1 MAWSTRTRRAFKT
14 KIWEKERSSENTATT
29 MEATKLLMTAN
40 RFSCQTPQ
48 NRSSMAHP
56 LELISTRRLHQFLGS
71 LRSKQRQT
79 YHHLGSLRR
88 ALSVPHQEEEKR
100 LYHHH
105 LGTLRRPSLL
115 PSTSWAGVKFH
126 QPRNPRSPRRQA
138 RHRTHF
144 RDSLSQRVSL
154 LHQVYWASPFSHPRK
169 TARAPRLEA
178 STLHQQRT
186 AP

>member
-1 MAWSTRTRRAFKT
+1 MAWSTKAKWASKMR
-14 KIWEKERSSENTATT
+14 IWEKERFSESTATT
-29 MEATKLLMTAN
+29 MEATRLLMTAN

-48 NRSSMAHP
+48 NRSSMAHR
-56 LELISTRRLHQFLGS
+56 LEVISTRRLHQFLGS
-71 LRSKQRQT
+71 LHSKQLQAH
-79 YHHLGSLRR
+79 HHLASPRR
-88 ALSVPHQEEEKR
+88 ALSDPHPVGEKR
-100 LYHHH
+100 LYHHR
-105 LGTLRRPSLL
+105 LATLRRPSLL

-126 QPRNPRSPRRQA
+126 QPRNPHSLQRQA

-144 RDSLSQRVSL
+144 QDSLSQRVSL